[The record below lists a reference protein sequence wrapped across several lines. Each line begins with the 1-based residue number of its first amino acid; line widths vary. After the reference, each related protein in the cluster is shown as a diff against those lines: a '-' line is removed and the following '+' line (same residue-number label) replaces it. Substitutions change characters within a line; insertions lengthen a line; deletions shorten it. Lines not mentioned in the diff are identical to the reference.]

1 MKQFY
6 GQTENCALTVAQS
19 SDSVR
24 LQTVGRPLP
33 GVEIKIDDSG
43 EILVRAASLFD
54 GYIGDAEATARALV
68 DGWLHTGDAGYLEAD
83 GQLVVLGRVSEV
95 VYTKAGERFI
105 ANYVENRIKFSSY
118 VRDVAVLGAGRDF
131 LAAIVCIDP
140 DAVGHWAQVNS
151 VAYSSYADLSQK
163 PEVATLVAGVL
174 HHVNELLPAPL
185 RLKRFVNLHKEF
197 DPDDGEVTR
206 TRKLR
211 RNVIEQHYAAVIAA
225 IYEGAA
231 EVAFEAQIT
240 YESGGTGVLRR
251 RLAVCEVQQ

>member
-1 MKQFY
+1 
-6 GQTENCALTVAQS
+6 
-19 SDSVR
+19 
-24 LQTVGRPLP
+24 
-33 GVEIKIDDSG
+33 
-43 EILVRAASLFD
+43 
-54 GYIGDAEATARALV
+54 
-68 DGWLHTGDAGYLEAD
+68 
-83 GQLVVLGRVSEV
+83 
-95 VYTKAGERFI
+95 
-105 ANYVENRIKFSSY
+105 

-140 DAVGHWAQVNS
+140 EAVGHWAQVNG

-163 PEVATLVAGVL
+163 LEVAALVAGVL
-174 HHVNELLPAPL
+174 RHVNELLPAPL
-185 RLKRFVNLHKEF
+185 RLQRFVNLHKEF

-225 IYEGAA
+225 IYDGAA

-251 RLAVCEVQQ
+251 RLAVCEVQP